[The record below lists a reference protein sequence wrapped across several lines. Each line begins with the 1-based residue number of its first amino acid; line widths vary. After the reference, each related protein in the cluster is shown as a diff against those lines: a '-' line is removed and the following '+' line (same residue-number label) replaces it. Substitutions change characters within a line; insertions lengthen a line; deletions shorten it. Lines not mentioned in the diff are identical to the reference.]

1 MDLARTD
8 RRTRQFVTNVGLITS
23 TGPQGPNIM
32 AAAWTHQVSHAPGL
46 IAVCVAHNGATAH
59 NARETRQFGVNLAS
73 QEQAAVC
80 SIASAHSGRD
90 VDKLSALMELGW
102 EFYPG
107 RRIRSLMLKDAALN
121 AECTLARTVELGDH
135 LMLVGEVVEFT
146 GEPGIRPLV
155 YHDESYFELGR
166 RVSKPGEAELKK
178 IREAVANHRKA
189 GRRT

>member
-1 MDLARTD
+1 MDLARND
-8 RRTRQFVTNVGLITS
+8 RRTRQFVTSVGLITS
-23 TGPQGPNIM
+23 TGPKGPNIM
-32 AAAWTHQVSHAPGL
+32 AAAWTHHVSYAPSL
-46 IAVCVAHNGATAH
+46 MAVCVAYDGATAH

-90 VDKLSALMELGW
+90 VDKLAALKDLGW

-107 RRIRSLMLKDAALN
+107 RRIRALMLRNAALN

-135 LMLVGEVVEFT
+135 LMLVGEVVELS
-146 GEPGIRPLV
+146 GDPEVRPLV

-166 RVSKPGEAELKK
+166 RVSKPGEAELRK